1 MSEAPSETRLRPFLA
16 GLYWTIPAFLS
27 LLLYYRGLWCW
38 FQGDDFSLLL
48 LVSLPDHEFW
58 PALWQ
63 PRAQGTLRPLSERL
77 FFYYFYH
84 WFGLDAFPYWL
95 LVFATH
101 VVNLRHIVSKGDTAR
116 RGPVGCTRLDR
127 PAGHA
132 RVRAARPGARSVGPV
147 ARAIRVLLG
156 TDYST

>member
-1 MSEAPSETRLRPFLA
+1 MSDESSRA
-16 GLYWTIPAFLS
+16 GLHRLLTCVYWTAPAILS

-38 FQGDDFSLLL
+38 FHGDDFSLLF

-84 WFGLDAFPYWL
+84 WFGLDAFPYRL

-101 VVNLRHIVSKGDTAR
+101 VVNLMLLAAVTHRVTGR
-116 RGPVGCTRLDR
+116 RW
-127 PAGHA
+127 AGF
-132 RVRAARPGARSVGPV
+132 VAASLWGLHHGLARS
-147 ARAIRVLLG
+147 L
-156 TDYST
+156 T